1 MMKKLRTII
10 ISSVTLFLVSASI
23 SLALPVVSFA
33 VVPVDPAVPAAPVV
47 TTSPAP
53 CAVALGDKTAK
64 ALVLEG
70 SSQAGDN
77 CSDTGVTNI
86 GSLVVN
92 TLSIVAGVAAVIV
105 VLLAG
110 FKYITAAGDS
120 GKITSAKNTLV
131 YAIIGLVI
139 AALAQVIVRTVFTT
153 ANSNALNPSAV
164 GSCSSNTKLAQNDPT
179 CK

>member
-1 MMKKLRTII
+1 MKKLRTII
-10 ISSVTLFLVSASI
+10 ISSVMLFLVSASV
-23 SLALPVVSFA
+23 SLALPAVSFA
-33 VVPVDPAVPAAPVV
+33 ADPAVPAAPA
-47 TTSPAP
+47 TCT
-53 CAVALGDKTAK
+53 VALGDKTAK
-64 ALVLEG
+64 SLVLEG
-70 SSQAGDN
+70 SSQAGDS

-86 GSLVVN
+86 ASLVVN
-92 TLSIVAGVAAVIV
+92 TLSIIAGLAAVIV

-153 ANSNALNPSAV
+153 ANSNALDPSAV